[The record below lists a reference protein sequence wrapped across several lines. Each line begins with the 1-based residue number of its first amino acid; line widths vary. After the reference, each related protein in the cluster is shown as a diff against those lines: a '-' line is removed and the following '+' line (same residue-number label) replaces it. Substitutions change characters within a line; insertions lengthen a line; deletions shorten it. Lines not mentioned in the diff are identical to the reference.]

1 MLCKGVAFVDIV
13 SLGESMVEF
22 FCEGPISQATTFRRS
37 IGGDTMNT
45 IIAASRLGSKCGY
58 ITRLAEDQFGEY
70 LLNKWKSESIDVS
83 NVKQVSEGFN
93 GIYFISLLEAGQREF
108 IYYRAGSAASTATP
122 LDLNPE
128 YIKTARI
135 LHTSGISQA
144 ISKSS
149 LQTVERAIE
158 IARKKK
164 VKVSFDPN
172 YRPRLWNKDQA
183 LRTYET
189 VLPYVDIL
197 LADETYGAL
206 VNKRE
211 PEDMLDYFA
220 EFKIPVIALKLG
232 SKGVMLKERSHDQRG
247 FGVLD
252 VKVVDTTGAGDAFN
266 GGFLH
271 GICHDY
277 SVDDAA
283 ILGTIT
289 AGLKVT
295 GRGAVESLPQGKDV
309 YELLK
314 AIRSGKSQLLRTD
327 TPFSSSTK

>member
-1 MLCKGVAFVDIV
+1 
-13 SLGESMVEF
+13 MVEF
-22 FCEGPISQATTFRRS
+22 FCDGPISQATTFRRS

-45 IIAASRLGSKCGY
+45 VIAASRLGSKCGY

-70 LLNKWKSESIDVS
+70 LLNKWKSENIDVS
-83 NVKQVSEGFN
+83 NVKRVSEGFN
-93 GIYFISLLEAGQREF
+93 GIYFISLLAAGQREF
-108 IYYRAGSAASTATP
+108 IYYRAGSAASTASP
-122 LDLNPE
+122 LDLDAD
-128 YIKTARI
+128 YIKSARI

-149 LQTVERAIE
+149 LQTVEQAVSM
-158 IARKKK
+158 ARKKK

-172 YRPRLWNKDQA
+172 YRPRLWNKEQA
-183 LRTYET
+183 LRAYET
-189 VLPYVDIL
+189 VLPYVDII
-197 LADETYGAL
+197 LADETYCTLINKKEPGDL
-206 VNKRE
+206 V
-211 PEDMLDYFA
+211 DYFG
-220 EFKIPVIALKLG
+220 EYRIPIIAIKLG
-232 SKGVMLKERSHDQRG
+232 SKGVTLKDRGHDQRSY
-247 FGVLD
+247 GVLD

-277 SVDDAA
+277 TVDDAA

-314 AIRSGKSQLLRTD
+314 EITGGKRELLKT
-327 TPFSSSTK
+327 TPPLFSSMK

>member
-1 MLCKGVAFVDIV
+1 MDIV

-22 FCEGPISQATTFRRS
+22 FCDGPISQATTFQRS

-83 NVKQVSEGFN
+83 NVKQFSRGFN
-93 GIYFISLLEAGQREF
+93 GIYFISLLPGGQRDF
-108 IYYRAGSAASTATP
+108 VYYRAGSAASTITP
-122 LDLNPE
+122 LDLNPD
-128 YIKTARI
+128 YIASTRI

-149 LQTVERAIE
+149 LQTVERAIQ

-172 YRPRLWNKDQA
+172 YRPGLWDKEQA
-183 LRTYET
+183 LRAYET
-189 VLPYVDIL
+189 ILPYVDVS

-206 VNKRE
+206 INRTE
-211 PEDMLDYFA
+211 PQELLDYFA
-220 EFKIPVIALKLG
+220 EFRIAVIAIKLG
-232 SKGVMLKERSHDQRG
+232 SKGVLIKERGHNERQYG
-247 FGVLD
+247 ALD

-271 GICHDY
+271 GLCHDY
-277 SVDDAA
+277 SVDDSV

-295 GRGAVESLPQGKDV
+295 GRGAIESLPQGKDV

-314 AIRSGKSQLLRTD
+314 AIRKGEKHLA
-327 TPFSSSTK
+327 

>member
-1 MLCKGVAFVDIV
+1 VALVDIV

-22 FCEGPISQATTFRRS
+22 FCDRPISEATTFQRS

-58 ITRLAEDQFGEY
+58 ITRLAQDQFGEY
-70 LLNKWKSESIDVS
+70 LLSKWKSENIDVS
-83 NVKQVSEGFN
+83 NVKQVSESFN
-93 GIYFISLLEAGQREF
+93 GIYFISLSADGQREF
-108 IYYRAGSAASTATP
+108 IYYRTGSAASTTTP
-122 LDLNPE
+122 LDLDPD
-128 YIKTARI
+128 YIKSARI

-149 LQTVERAIE
+149 LQTVERAIQ
-158 IARKKK
+158 IARNKK

-172 YRPRLWNKDQA
+172 YRPRLWSKELA
-183 LRTYET
+183 LRAYET
-189 VLPYVDIL
+189 ILPHVDIL
-197 LADETYGAL
+197 LGDETYGTL
-206 VNKRE
+206 IDKKE
-211 PEDMLDYFA
+211 PGDLLDYFA
-220 EFKIPVIALKLG
+220 EFRIPIIALKLG
-232 SKGVMLKERSHDQRG
+232 SKGVMLKERGHDQRG
-247 FGVLD
+247 YGILD

-277 SVDDAA
+277 SLDDAA
-283 ILGTIT
+283 ILGTII

-314 AIRSGKSQLLRTD
+314 AIRSGRLELLKTE
-327 TPFSSSTK
+327 PSLFSSTK

>member
-1 MLCKGVAFVDIV
+1 MDII

-22 FCEGPISQATTFRRS
+22 FCDGPISQATTFRRS

-45 IIAASRLGSKCGY
+45 VIAASRLGSKCGY

-70 LLNKWKSESIDVS
+70 LLNKWKSENIDVS
-83 NVKQVSEGFN
+83 NVKRVSEGFN
-93 GIYFISLLEAGQREF
+93 GIYFISLLPAGQREF
-108 IYYRAGSAASTATP
+108 IYYRAGSAASTASP
-122 LDLNPE
+122 LDLNPD
-128 YIKTARI
+128 YIKSARI

-149 LQTVERAIE
+149 LQTVEQAIQL
-158 IARKKK
+158 AKKKK

-172 YRPRLWNKDQA
+172 YRPRLWQKEQA
-183 LRTYET
+183 LRAYET
-189 VLPYVDIL
+189 ILSYVDML
-197 LADETYGAL
+197 LADETYCSL
-206 VNKRE
+206 IDKKE
-211 PEDMLDYFA
+211 PEDLLDYFGDYR
-220 EFKIPVIALKLG
+220 IPIVVIKLG
-232 SKGVMLKERSHDQRG
+232 SKGAMLKERGHDSKTL
-247 FGVLD
+247 GVLD
-252 VKVVDTTGAGDAFN
+252 GKVVDTTGAGDAFN

-309 YELLK
+309 YEILK
-314 AIRSGKSQLLRTD
+314 AIRSGRRELLKSGTQ
-327 TPFSSSTK
+327 FSFAK

>member
-1 MLCKGVAFVDIV
+1 MDII

-37 IGGDTMNT
+37 VGGDTMNT

-58 ITRLAEDQFGEY
+58 ITRLADDQFGEY
-70 LLNKWKSESIDVS
+70 LLNKWKSENIDVS
-83 NVKQVSEGFN
+83 NVKSVSEGFN
-93 GIYFISLLEAGQREF
+93 GIYFISLLAAGQREF
-108 IYYRAGSAASTATP
+108 IYYRAGSAASTTTP
-122 LDLNPE
+122 LDLDQD
-128 YIKTARI
+128 YVKSARI

-149 LQTVERAIE
+149 LQTVEQAIQM
-158 IARKKK
+158 ARKKK

-172 YRPRLWNKDQA
+172 YRPRLWKKEEA
-183 LRTYET
+183 KRAYET
-189 VLPYVDIL
+189 ILPYVDIC

-206 VNKRE
+206 VNKTE
-211 PEDMLDYFA
+211 PVDLLDYFA
-220 EFKIPVIALKLG
+220 EFRIPIIAIKLG
-232 SKGVMLKERSHDQRG
+232 SKGVMLKERGHDQRQY
-247 FGVLD
+247 GVLD

-295 GRGAVESLPQGKDV
+295 GRGAIESLPQGKDV

-314 AIRSGKSQLLRTD
+314 AIRSGKRELLKTD
-327 TPFSSSTK
+327 TTHFSSTK

>member
-1 MLCKGVAFVDIV
+1 MDIV

-22 FCEGPISQATTFRRS
+22 FCDGPISQATSFRRS
-37 IGGDTMNT
+37 VGGDTMNT

-70 LLNKWKSESIDVS
+70 LLNKWKSEGIDVS
-83 NVKQVSEGFN
+83 NVKRIGEGYN

-108 IYYRAGSAASTATP
+108 IYYRAGSAASTTSP
-122 LDLNPE
+122 LDLNQE
-128 YIKTARI
+128 YIRSARI
-135 LHTSGISQA
+135 LHASGISQA

-149 LQTVERAIE
+149 CQTVEQAISM
-158 IARKKK
+158 ARKKK

-172 YRPRLWNKDQA
+172 YRPRLWNKEQA
-183 LRTYET
+183 LRVYET
-189 VLPYVDIL
+189 ILPYVDIL
-197 LADETYGAL
+197 LADETYCTL
-206 VNKRE
+206 IDKKE
-211 PEDMLDYFA
+211 PADLLDYFG
-220 EFKIPVIALKLG
+220 EYRTPVIALKLG
-232 SKGVMLKERSHDQRG
+232 SKGVVIKERGHDARG
-247 FGVLD
+247 YGVLD

-271 GICHDY
+271 GLSHDY

-295 GRGAVESLPQGKDV
+295 GRGAVESMPQGKDV

-314 AIRSGKSQLLRTD
+314 AIRKGEKSLT
-327 TPFSSSTK
+327 